1 MTVYPDWKRP
11 LEWSN
16 EPIDLATRRID
27 ELEQRVKSLSTRV
40 YDLECGREKS
50 EEALDEE
57 RQKTQVRL
65 EEEREKAQV
74 RLAAAS
80 ANLFKAAHAGM
91 NLEASAYQYRAAR
104 KRCHDLGLGLS
115 E

>member
-1 MTVYPDWKRP
+1 MRTTDWP
-11 LEWSN
+11 N
-16 EPIDLATRRID
+16 EPIDLASRRID
-27 ELEQRVKSLSTRV
+27 ELEKRIRMLSARV
-40 YDLECGREKS
+40 YDLECSREKT
-50 EEALDEE
+50 EEELEEE
-57 RQKTQVRL
+57 RQKSQVRL

-104 KRCHDLGLGLS
+104 KRCHDLGIGLS

>member
-1 MTVYPDWKRP
+1 MNRY
-11 LEWSN
+11 WSQ

-65 EEEREKAQV
+65 DEEREKA
-74 RLAAAS
+74 RANLAAAS
-80 ANLFKAAHAGM
+80 NSLFEAAKNYGG
-91 NLEASAYQYRAAR
+91 LDWSAALYRDAL